1 MGVPGRRQ
9 EWEWQRPLLG
19 VTKTEPLLGR
29 GTRKAG
35 DPEAG
40 RAFGADQPLSALFR
54 RPSWREDPEGKEGDS
69 LFIIATPGGC

>member
-9 EWEWQRPLLG
+9 EWEWQGPLLG
-19 VTKTEPLLGR
+19 GTKTEPLSGR
-29 GTRKAG
+29 DTRKAG

-40 RAFGADQPLSALFR
+40 RALGAGQPLSALFR
-54 RPSWREDPEGKEGDS
+54 RPSWREGPEGTGDS